1 MGAAGP
7 VNPKGRSASG
17 GPERTSFLQRS
28 GREEPA
34 SAGGEKTWRRRFHQ
48 GTAPPIGLSH
58 EQGMTSRQG
67 ETVQARIDVTKPM
80 SMRGTRQPRPA
91 TPRGR
96 CADLACV
103 DSLCRHGA
111 QRDCEKPLSVW
122 C

>member
-17 GPERTSFLQRS
+17 GPEPAGFLQRS

-34 SAGGEKTWRRRFHQ
+34 PELLSKGAGGEKTRRRRFHQ

-67 ETVQARIDVTKPM
+67 ETVQPRIDVIKRMPM
-80 SMRGTRQPRPA
+80 GGRRQPNPE
-91 TPRGR
+91 TPQGR
-96 CADLACV
+96 CRQAQLAEI
-103 DSLCRHGA
+103 A
-111 QRDCEKPLSVW
+111 
-122 C
+122 